1 MVTDVMI
8 VPLSCAAHSE
18 PDSNAATT
26 RMELLYGS
34 KMAEGLSTGHI
45 IKVSF
50 PLTCHF
56 RDGVRRRTS
65 VTSLKTSCRSICA
78 VD

>member
-1 MVTDVMI
+1 VVTDVMI
-8 VPLSCAAHSE
+8 VTLSYAVNSE

-26 RMELLYGS
+26 RMELFYGS

-50 PLTCHF
+50 PLTCCF
-56 RDGVRRRTS
+56 CDRVRRRTL
-65 VTSLKTSCRSICA
+65 VTSLKTSCRSTCA